1 LNTAGR
7 HLAMLAALFILV
19 NAPSALGGKPDEL
32 PEYEVKA
39 AFLFNFVKFVDW
51 PAGTFASGKSPF
63 VIGVL
68 GDDPFGSALS
78 RVLLGKTANGRRML
92 ARRITR
98 LEEIRG
104 VHLLF
109 VCKSEKDRLAE
120 ILGALN
126 TLPVLC
132 VSDTDTAF
140 DRGAAIS
147 FAVESGHVVFDVNA
161 EAAGR
166 SGLRISS
173 KLLRVARSVRQIAP
187 PK

>member
-1 LNTAGR
+1 
-7 HLAMLAALFILV
+7 
-19 NAPSALGGKPDEL
+19 
-32 PEYEVKA
+32 
-39 AFLFNFVKFVDW
+39 
-51 PAGTFASGKSPF
+51 
-63 VIGVL
+63 
-68 GDDPFGSALS
+68 
-78 RVLLGKTANGRRML
+78 
-92 ARRITR
+92 
-98 LEEIRG
+98 
-104 VHLLF
+104 
-109 VCKSEKDRLAE
+109 LAE